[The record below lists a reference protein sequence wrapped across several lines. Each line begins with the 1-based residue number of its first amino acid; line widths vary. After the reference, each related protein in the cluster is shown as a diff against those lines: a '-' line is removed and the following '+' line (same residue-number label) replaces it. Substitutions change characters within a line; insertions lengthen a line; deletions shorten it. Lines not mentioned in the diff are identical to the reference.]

1 MVRLIVSMGLSF
13 AMSDMLRFPAIA
25 DDFGNFS
32 LKG

>member
-1 MVRLIVSMGLSF
+1 MGLSF